1 MPIQFKDYYEVLKV
15 PYSASETEI
24 KSAYRKLARRHH
36 PDLFSIGLKK
46 SAEEK
51 FKTINEAYEVLRDEE
66 KREKYDELY
75 THWKNR
81 TSFRSSY
88 THDGKSETKKRKTW
102 KAEDE
107 VREHETARAT
117 PRRWDHEEERKP
129 EGRHASSDKGQSFSD
144 FFQSLFGTED
154 EEEDHEKGHG
164 SHKDDDSH
172 HDAGHPQPGGDIE
185 SEILLT
191 LEEVAE
197 GTKRHI
203 RVPREIRCL
212 FCQGKGWLGRDTCA
226 RCKGAGR
233 ITEEKELSVTI
244 PSGVRDGDKIRLS
257 GQGGLGVGGGN
268 PGDRYILVKFQ
279 PHSQYK
285 TTADHLEMDLD
296 VMPWEAALGAEL
308 KIKTLSGNVILK
320 IPEGTRN
327 GQQFRLR
334 GKGLPVRKAD
344 RQDLYVR
351 IHINIASA
359 LTAEERQHY
368 VELARLA
375 KQR

>member
-1 MPIQFKDYYEVLKV
+1 MPIQFKDYYDVLKV
-15 PYSASETEI
+15 PYSASITEV
-24 KSAYRKLARRHH
+24 KSAYRKLARKHH
-36 PDLFSIGLKK
+36 PDLFSISLKK
-46 SAEEK
+46 SAEER

-81 TSFRSSY
+81 TPFRSSY
-88 THDGKSETKKRKTW
+88 ANDGSSETKKRKTW
-102 KAEDE
+102 
-107 VREHETARAT
+107 RAT
-117 PRRWDHEEERKP
+117 DETHEDHEPSRPTSRKWDYEEKREP
-129 EGRHASSDKGQSFSD
+129 ESRSRSSDKGKTFSD
-144 FFQSLFGTED
+144 FFQSLFGAED
-154 EEEDHEKGHG
+154 EEEDH
-164 SHKDDDSH
+164 DFH
-172 HDAGHPQPGGDIE
+172 HNAEHPQPGGDIE
-185 SEILLT
+185 SEIFLT

-203 RVPREIRCL
+203 RVPRETRCL
-212 FCQGKGWLGRDTCA
+212 FCQGKGLLGREACA
-226 RCKGAGR
+226 RCKGSGR

-244 PSGVRDGDKIRLS
+244 PAGVRDGDKIRLS
-257 GQGGLGVGGGN
+257 GQGGLGVGGGT

-279 PHSQYK
+279 PHSQYRV
-285 TTADHLEMDLD
+285 TPDHLEMDLD
-296 VMPWEAALGAEL
+296 VMPWEAALGSEL

-351 IHINIASA
+351 IHINIAPV